1 MIFDRSHYEDVLSV
15 RVNKLKPEA
24 VWRKRYRHINDFEQ
38 LLSDED
44 TVIIKF
50 FLHIDRDTQKQRLQE
65 RLNTPSKNWKFDES
79 DLLARSRWADYVTA
93 YEEVFSKTSTSHAPW
108 YVIPANKKWARNL
121 LVARIVVACLEDMQ
135 LSYPEVDYDPAEV
148 VID

>member
-15 RVNKLKPEA
+15 RVNKLKPKA

-38 LLSDED
+38 LLSDEG

-65 RLNTPSKNWKFDES
+65 RIDTPAKNWKCDKS
-79 DLLARSRWADYVTA
+79 DLVARGKWGEYVTA
-93 YEEVFSKTSTSHAPW
+93 YEEVFSKTSPNHAPW

-121 LVARIVVACLEDMQ
+121 LVARIVVACLEDMR
-135 LSYPEVDYDPAEV
+135 LSYPEVDYDPSKV
-148 VID
+148 VIG

>member
-24 VWRKRYRHINDFEQ
+24 VWRKRYRHINNFEQ

-50 FLHIDRDTQKQRLQE
+50 FLHIDRDTQKQRLKSALI
-65 RLNTPSKNWKFDES
+65 RHPKIGNLMSP
-79 DLLARSRWADYVTA
+79 
-93 YEEVFSKTSTSHAPW
+93 TS
-108 YVIPANKKWARNL
+108 
-121 LVARIVVACLEDMQ
+121 
-135 LSYPEVDYDPAEV
+135 
-148 VID
+148 